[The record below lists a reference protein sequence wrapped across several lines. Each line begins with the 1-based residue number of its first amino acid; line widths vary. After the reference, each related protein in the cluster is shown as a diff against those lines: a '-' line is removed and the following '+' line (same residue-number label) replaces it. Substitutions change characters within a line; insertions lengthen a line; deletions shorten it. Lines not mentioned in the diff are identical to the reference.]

1 MRFVGMNDTAP
12 IDPIRDAD
20 AHDSLQDIQERRSQG
35 TEVSEIEALRSEV
48 ESMSDR
54 HLRLAAEFD
63 NYRKRSLAQMG
74 ETTTR
79 AQAQLVGKLVE
90 VIDDFQRVASLSPS
104 ATSVESV
111 LEGVGMVERKL
122 HRLLQESGLEELDPT
137 GEPFD
142 PNLMEA
148 MIRIPTDDPSQDDIV
163 DQVFLRGFRFGGHL
177 VRPARV
183 SVRKHE

>member
-1 MRFVGMNDTAP
+1 MNDSAP
-12 IDPIRDAD
+12 IDPIRDSEGS
-20 AHDSLQDIQERRSQG
+20 DSVQETLDEGSQG
-35 TEVSEIEALRSEV
+35 AETSEIEALQREM
-48 ESMSDR
+48 EAMSDR
-54 HLRLAAEFD
+54 HLRLAAEYD
-63 NYRKRSLAQMG
+63 NYRKRSLTQLG
-74 ETTTR
+74 ETAAR
-79 AQAQLVGKLVE
+79 AQAQLIGKLVE
-90 VIDDFQRVASLSPS
+90 VMDDFQRVASLSPS
-104 ATSVESV
+104 VTSVESV

-122 HRLLQESGLEELDPT
+122 HRLLQESGLEELDPA

-183 SVRKHE
+183 SVRKHG

>member
-1 MRFVGMNDTAP
+1 MNDSAP
-12 IDPIRDAD
+12 IDPIRDSEGS
-20 AHDSLQDIQERRSQG
+20 DSVQEILDEGSQG
-35 TEVSEIEALRSEV
+35 VETSEIEALQREM
-48 ESMSDR
+48 EAMSDR

-104 ATSVESV
+104 ATSVEYV
-111 LEGVGMVERKL
+111 LDGVGMVERKL
-122 HRLLQESGLEELDPT
+122 QRLLQESGLEELDPT

-148 MIRIPTDDPSQDDIV
+148 MIRIPTDDPAQDDIV